1 MALELMR
8 PKQLATVA
16 ASSCLTYA
24 VSQGLPVPPYEVL
37 LAAKHFGQIVH
48 SLGPSIYVVGLLVL
62 LAGAAASAVGLAEVD
77 PFRRDQR
84 LALAEKL
91 CVFAH
96 CLLSGGPNFLL
107 GCLTFREFNRD
118 RPYAGIVIILFT
130 GVYTLLPG
138 IVDIFIPEPR
148 MSAFESL
155 LSAFRT

>member
-77 PFRRDQR
+77 PFQARSAVGLGREALCLRRLPAVGRTEFPAR
-84 LALAEKL
+84 LP
-91 CVFAH
+91 H
-96 CLLSGGPNFLL
+96 LSGVQP
-107 GCLTFREFNRD
+107 
-118 RPYAGIVIILFT
+118 
-130 GVYTLLPG
+130 
-138 IVDIFIPEPR
+138 
-148 MSAFESL
+148 
-155 LSAFRT
+155 